1 MIRFSF
7 LMKNPDAN
15 NSDIMTEY
23 IRVELIIVYIDKFI
37 IDKTEYVTGESLL
50 PVLFLDC
57 RRNFTYIWN
66 FDSRKLDVYSYN
78 KTDIGIK
85 IYIKLFEDRMQTQI
99 SKRLRDTHYKPISR
113 GWKD

>member
-50 PVLFLDC
+50 PVLFLDY